1 MKLFITG
8 ATGFIGSHVVQQ
20 ALAAGH
26 EVVALRRPGSQP
38 RIPLDKPPVW
48 VDAPLDA
55 DLHEALKG
63 CEALIHLAS
72 HTPNPPY
79 APLDECL
86 YWNVFAAIRLAR
98 QAREAG
104 ITRYLVAGSCFEH
117 GIAAEG
123 LDLIEPD
130 TPLQPNLSYPTSKA
144 AATIA
149 FEGFAREQ
157 QVRLKTLRIYQV
169 YGEGEAEQR
178 LWPALRRAARSG
190 ADFPMSAG
198 EQVRDFIDVREVAAR
213 FLAHLDFDRCQP
225 GAPEIHPIASGCPQT
240 LLEFATYWWNT
251 WEGAGRLLP
260 GAVPYRHNELMRLV
274 PRMTR

>member
-8 ATGFIGSHVVQQ
+8 ATGFVGSHVVQQ

-38 RIPLDKPPVW
+38 RIPLDNPPVW

-86 YWNVFAAIRLAR
+86 YWNVFAAIHLAR

-104 ITRYLVAGSCFEH
+104 ITRYLIAGSCFEH
-117 GIAAEG
+117 GVAAEG
-123 LDLIEPD
+123 LDLIEPN

-198 EQVRDFIDVREVAAR
+198 EQVRDFIDVREVASR

-251 WEGAGRLLP
+251 WEGTGRLLP

>member
-20 ALAAGH
+20 AMAAGH
-26 EVVALRRPGSQP
+26 AVVALRRPGSLP
-38 RIPLDKPPVW
+38 RITMAQQPTW
-48 VDAPLDA
+48 VEAALDA
-55 DLHEALKG
+55 DLRQALEG

-86 YWNVFAAIRLAR
+86 YWNVYAAIHLAR

-104 ITRYLVAGSCFEH
+104 ISRFLVAGSCFEH
-117 GIAAEG
+117 GVAAEG
-123 LDLIEPD
+123 LDLIEPN

-149 FEGFAREQ
+149 FEGFAREHRVQ
-157 QVRLKTLRIYQV
+157 LKTLRIYQV
-169 YGEGEAEQR
+169 FGEGEAEQR
-178 LWPALRRAARSG
+178 LWPALRRAAQSG

-198 EQVRDFIDVREVAAR
+198 EQVRDFIDVRDVATQ
-213 FLAHLDFDRCQP
+213 FLAHLDFGACQP
-225 GAPEIHPIASGCPQT
+225 GIPEVHPVASGTPQT
-240 LLEFATYWWNT
+240 LLEFASHWWTT
-251 WEGAGRLLP
+251 WGATGHLVP
-260 GAVPYRHNELMRLV
+260 GAMPYRHNELMRLV